1 MILSSYCQRW
11 HPLFKKDTL
20 FLALPSWINL
30 NHGWSLSG
38 NSFSFLPSTVTGM
51 NDPVMW
57 ILTSFNKVKIFKDW
71 YCFEMKSRIQH
82 WVLINNVAISYKNGV
97 EALVEKGEDKFYS
110 TFLFLIQYVIQ
121 MNFNDVEIFFEKF
134 FLYFLFTSDTGLI

>member
-1 MILSSYCQRW
+1 
-11 HPLFKKDTL
+11 
-20 FLALPSWINL
+20 
-30 NHGWSLSG
+30 
-38 NSFSFLPSTVTGM
+38 
-51 NDPVMW
+51 
-57 ILTSFNKVKIFKDW
+57 
-71 YCFEMKSRIQH
+71 MKSRIQH